1 MSGKASGEQR
11 PTSLYAKLARAS
23 AQLAN
28 VPKAGINTFHGY
40 HYVTEADVVHRVRT
54 ALLENGLCFWSSVVD
69 QQRDGDFALV
79 CVEFV
84 VTDVDTGESLSSLY
98 WGSAVDKKGDKAL
111 FKAYAGATK
120 YWALKCFL
128 IPALGDDPEADHHVD
143 EDAAA
148 AAPAPPPPKSP
159 KSAKASPGA
168 CVACGT
174 VLPPAVRT
182 FSERRFGKPL
192 CIGCQ
197 KGATA

>member
-1 MSGKASGEQR
+1 MSDTVQTER
-11 PTSLYAKLARAS
+11 PQGLYAILARAC
-23 AQLAN
+23 AQISK

-40 HYVTEADVVHRVRT
+40 HYVTEADVVHLIRT

-69 QQRDGDFALV
+69 QQRDGDFAMV
-79 CVEFV
+79 CVEFII
-84 VTDVDTGESLSSLY
+84 TDVDTGESLSSTY
-98 WGSAVDKKGDKAL
+98 WGSAMDKGDKAL

-128 IPALGDDPEADHHVD
+128 IPTLGDDPEADHHVD
-143 EDAAA
+143 EQTAT
-148 AAPAPPPPKSP
+148 APPPPPKSP
-159 KSAKASPGA
+159 KSAKAAQAA